1 MSNENT
7 KVLTI
12 ELLTPEGTPASQARF
27 EIDDEKDLIQ
37 KYIASTCDFYE
48 RPLLDFVRSLLP
60 RLDVFVDVGA
70 NIGNHSVFFGLACGA
85 EIYAFE
91 PNGPNYSRLE
101 RNFTLSNLI
110 DRAHPRQLAFGI
122 EPGYVVSSFK
132 EGSTNTGGAGVKAA
146 NACTPEAVQLVR
158 GDDQLAHLINAPPNR
173 MVVKIDV
180 EGMEI
185 DVLKGMRCLIDTCRP
200 VIICET
206 STDKNL
212 VLMRNFLVE
221 RNYMVA
227 ACFFKTATFV
237 LLPMERIS
245 EMLPQLAVASWRTAR
260 SYADYCR
267 MARAIG
273 HSRLAVAELN
283 RWIG

>member
-1 MSNENT
+1 MSNENINI
-7 KVLTI
+7 LTI
-12 ELLTPEGTPASQARF
+12 DLPASEGIAASQARF

-37 KYIASTCDFYE
+37 KYIASSCDFYE
-48 RPLLDFVRSLLP
+48 RPLLDFVHSLLP

-70 NIGNHSVFFGLACGA
+70 NIGNHSIYFGLACGA

-101 RNFTLSNLI
+101 RNLTLSNLI
-110 DRAHPRQLAFGI
+110 DRAHPHRLAFGI

-132 EGSTNTGGAGVKAA
+132 EGSTNTGGAGVKEA

-158 GDDQLAHLINAPPNR
+158 ADDQLAQLINEPPSR

-185 DVLKGMRCLIDTCRP
+185 DVLKGMSCLIDSCRP
-200 VIICET
+200 VMICET
-206 STDKNL
+206 SSDKNL
-212 VLMRNFLVE
+212 VLMRNYFAE
-221 RNYMVA
+221 RNYIVS

-237 LLPMERIS
+237 LLPMEMVS
-245 EMLPQLAVASWRTAR
+245 EMLPQLAVASWQTAR
-260 SYADYCR
+260 SYVDYCR
-267 MARAIG
+267 LARAIG
-273 HSRLAVAELN
+273 HSRRAVAELN